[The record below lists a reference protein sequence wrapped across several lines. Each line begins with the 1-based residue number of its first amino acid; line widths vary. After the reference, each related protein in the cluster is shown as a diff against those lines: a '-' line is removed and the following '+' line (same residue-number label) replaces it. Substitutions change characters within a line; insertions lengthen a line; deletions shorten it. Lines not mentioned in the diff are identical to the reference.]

1 MKKQEVTEKP
11 LNKQEEAE
19 RERKRRKKQIKDIL
33 AEMKETRNAFIAEI
47 IAGKYRY
54 PEGHDAVKEMWQIYM
69 EIICRG
75 GGLYK
80 NRILDFY
87 GVDQYE
93 ESEKTKEIIEEF
105 GKLDMEKQ
113 MLIMLSDGSQPYEA
127 TVYSGAYNKDMGTLR
142 CFYRVLQ
149 KYGFTFGS
157 LEEIK
162 ILDGTHELYTKEEK
176 GNDD

>member
-1 MKKQEVTEKP
+1 MSKR
-11 LNKQEEAE
+11 EEAE
-19 RERKRRKKQIKDIL
+19 REWKRRKKQIKDIL
-33 AEMKETRNAFIAEI
+33 AEMKETRNAFITEI

-54 PEGHDAVKEMWQIYM
+54 PEGHDAIKEMWQIYM

-75 GGLYK
+75 GGIYE

-87 GVDQYE
+87 GVDRYE
-93 ESEKTKEIIEEF
+93 ESEKTKEIIEGF

-113 MLIMLSDGSQPYEA
+113 MLVMLSDGSQPYEPIA
-127 TVYSGAYNKDMGTLR
+127 YSGAYNKEMKTLR
-142 CFYRVLQ
+142 GFYRVLQ

-176 GNDD
+176 DDN